1 MHFKSSSFYNI
12 VKISNRVFRNL
23 CWNNEATWCRLHIG
37 IFSLQSGTTNE
48 KEYTPTSMF
57 RLQRKGVFYMSFT
70 SLTELIERADK
81 EYTSIAHIMLAT
93 EKEQKG
99 ISEEMLI
106 KNMALQFD
114 VMEEAVRKGTA
125 SPVKSR
131 TGLTGGDGYRVHQY
145 AKNGESY
152 IHPYTLN
159 VLAYALSVSEVNAA
173 MGRIVATPT
182 AGSAGILP
190 AVLVHALDSGK
201 YKREDIVLSM
211 FTASALGLVI
221 ANKASISGAAGGC
234 QAEIGSATAMAAGT
248 LVELAGGTP
257 AQVGNAISI
266 ALKNSLGLV
275 CDPVAGLVEIPCIF
289 RNGLHALTAQAA
301 ADMALAGVNSIIPP
315 DEVIHVMHEVGQQMP
330 EALRETGIGGLAG
343 TPTGKKIREQI
354 FGKKTG
360 SEPAKYQSAYEII
373 GPIMVGPSSS
383 HTAGAVRI
391 GNIAHQL
398 LNEKPLHVRFSLMG
412 SFAETYE
419 GHGTDLALLAGV
431 LGLSTM
437 DERIPN
443 AKQVADENG
452 LQYEFTKRILGSY
465 HPNTVL
471 IEAEGKSRKIKVLA
485 SSLGGGKVEVQEF
498 EGYPLKFSGERPTL
512 VIRHIDKKGFLAE
525 LSGLLH
531 NNGVNIARLAL
542 ERSKKNGDAITIC
555 EVDDEEFNPQL
566 IPVLKQKLGVLDDI
580 ILISIA

>member
-1 MHFKSSSFYNI
+1 LASK
-12 VKISNRVFRNL
+12 
-23 CWNNEATWCRLHIG
+23 
-37 IFSLQSGTTNE
+37 
-48 KEYTPTSMF
+48 
-57 RLQRKGVFYMSFT
+57 KGSFYMSFT
-70 SLTELIERADK
+70 SLTELIERAEK
-81 EYTSIAHIMLAT
+81 EHTSIARIMLDT
-93 EKEQKG
+93 ERDQKG
-99 ISEEMLI
+99 ISKELLI
-106 KNMALQFD
+106 KNMAVQFD

-131 TGLTGGDGYRVHQY
+131 TGLTGGDGYRVHNY
-145 AKNGESY
+145 ALNGKSY
-152 IHPYTLN
+152 VHPYTLN
-159 VLAYALSVSEVNAA
+159 VVANALSVSEVNAA

-221 ANKASISGAAGGC
+221 ANRASISGAAGGC

-257 AQVGNAISI
+257 AQVGNAIAI

-275 CDPVAGLVEIPCIF
+275 CDPVAGLVEIPCIY

-301 ADMALAGVNSIIPP
+301 ADMALAGVNSVIPP

-330 EALRETGIGGLAG
+330 ESLRETGIGGLAG
-343 TPTGKKIREQI
+343 TPTGKKIKEQI
-354 FGKKTG
+354 FGKKNE

-391 GNIAHQL
+391 GNIAYQL
-398 LNEKPLHVRFSLMG
+398 LNEKPMHARFSLMG

-437 DERIPN
+437 DERIPS
-443 AKQVADENG
+443 AKQVAEENG
-452 LQYEFTKRILGSY
+452 LQYEFTKRVLGSY

-471 IEAEGKSRKIKVLA
+471 IEAEGKSRRIKVLA

-498 EGYPLKFSGERPTL
+498 DGYPLKFSGERPTL
-512 VIRHIDKKGFLAE
+512 VIRHIDQKGFLAE
-525 LSGLLH
+525 LSGILH
-531 NNGVNIARLAL
+531 QNGCNIARLAL

-555 EVDDEEFNPQL
+555 EIDDEEFDPRL
-566 IPVLKQKLGVLDDI
+566 IPILKQELQVLDDI
-580 ILISIA
+580 ILVSIA

>member
-1 MHFKSSSFYNI
+1 
-12 VKISNRVFRNL
+12 
-23 CWNNEATWCRLHIG
+23 
-37 IFSLQSGTTNE
+37 
-48 KEYTPTSMF
+48 
-57 RLQRKGVFYMSFT
+57 MSFT
-70 SLTELIERADK
+70 SLTELIERA
-81 EYTSIAHIMLAT
+81 ETEHTSIAQIMLDT
-93 EKEQKG
+93 EREQKG
-99 ISEEMLI
+99 ISKELLI

-131 TGLTGGDGYRVHQY
+131 TGLTGGDGYRVYQY
-145 AKNGESY
+145 ALKGESY
-152 IHPYTLN
+152 VHPYTLN

-190 AVLVHALDSGK
+190 AVLIHALDSGK
-201 YKREDIVLSM
+201 YKREDLILSM

-257 AQVGNAISI
+257 SQVGNAISI

-301 ADMALAGVNSIIPP
+301 ADMALAGVNSVIPP

-354 FGKKTG
+354 FGKKAE

-391 GNIAHQL
+391 GNIANQL
-398 LNEKPLHVRFSLMG
+398 LGEKPLYARFSLMG

-443 AKQVADENG
+443 ARQVADENG
-452 LQYEFTKRILGSY
+452 LHYEFTKRVLGSY

-471 IEAEGKSRKIKVLA
+471 IEAEGKSRKVKILA

-498 EGYPLKFSGERPTL
+498 DGYPLKFSGERPTL

-525 LSGLLH
+525 LSGILH
-531 NNGVNIARLAL
+531 KSDVNIARLAL
-542 ERSKKNGDAITIC
+542 ERSKKNGEAITIC

-580 ILISIA
+580 ILVSIV